1 MWLLQRCP
9 SADMPAEDLSLQ
21 FTFRQTYQPLS
32 DLHAEKQ
39 TALFATIV
47 TERAEESEPPRPS
60 SVSPPRSLV
69 RTAYRR
75 MLVLIN
81 LSLLD
86 ACLLL

>member
-1 MWLLQRCP
+1 MWLLQRCL

-69 RTAYRR
+69 NRRTDRR
-75 MLVLIN
+75 GEEDGLPKNVGVN
-81 LSLLD
+81 
-86 ACLLL
+86 